1 MGTLPTAR
9 GVTQR
14 LAVDS
19 GVPRGAGAPRGVV
32 WGSLGRAPGPAAGR
46 IHRPGR
52 LDCDPT
58 VSVSAR
64 GKGVRLGEE
73 ESGPDCVRV
82 LLVDD
87 HPLMLDALRGRL
99 EADGGMRVVGTASNA
114 RQALDRYG
122 ATQPDVVL
130 CDVGLGRNQ
139 ENGIDVTRQL
149 LAAHPDARVLMFT
162 GYEDQELVQEALA
175 AGAVGYV
182 VKRAPLPELI
192 SCINEAAAGEREV
205 YDRQTY
211 REMMG
216 ALRRPKPDTPPVR
229 LTAREQ
235 AVLQLM
241 ARGVTTNKGIAQE
254 LKLSEASV
262 STYVNRVVHK
272 MNVEGRAAAIAKAY
286 REGMVDRDAKL
297 RLRTGP

>member
-1 MGTLPTAR
+1 M
-9 GVTQR
+9 
-14 LAVDS
+14 
-19 GVPRGAGAPRGVV
+19 
-32 WGSLGRAPGPAAGR
+32 
-46 IHRPGR
+46 
-52 LDCDPT
+52 
-58 VSVSAR
+58 
-64 GKGVRLGEE
+64 GEE

-99 EADGGMRVVGTASNA
+99 EVDGGMRVVGTASNA

-122 ATQPDVVL
+122 ATRPDVVL

-205 YDRQTY
+205 HDRQTY

-262 STYVNRVVHK
+262 STYVNRVIHK